1 MTEKAEQESWP
12 SYARFGHRNVVG
24 ENGKKTIE
32 PDPALAPVVRQM
44 FERYATGQ
52 HSLEGR
58 SSDGGISPT
67 V

>member
-1 MTEKAEQESWP
+1 
-12 SYARFGHRNVVG
+12 VVG